1 MITTPAWVTLGAS
14 FPVAVAADKVAGTF
28 WTVVAARTYLARGR
42 LDRQLLLGMGI
53 AGLLGAASGALLATA
68 LDESL
73 LRRGGRNP
81 DSGRNPAVAPAPGLL
96 PCAGG
101 VGGRSRGA
109 AAWGFP
115 LGVYEGV
122 LGSGNAIL
130 TTLLLQRTRGWDL
143 LVALGH
149 YYALAA
155 MWCAL
160 AAVMYLWR
168 GAFDPALTLAAT
180 LGSVGGGAL
189 GSRLGTD
196 PRVVRGPAPVH
207 WGPALSS
214 PSDCCSLS
222 SDDELSPLR
231 RQRLHRPADRARKR
245 SEEDWSSPSPGAIAR
260 RSPALGAELSVPY
273 RVGGLESP
281 DEVGSAARGPRR
293 GPALCRS
300 LCPDLRGDRI
310 RLSSPRD
317 PLPGYHRRGRRFSRR
332 WRPAMRKR
340 DSGTSCS
347 CLAWASMWF
356 PPIAWRCT

>member
-1 MITTPAWVTLGAS
+1 VNLYAVGAIAFGASLLGSLSGSSSSMITTPAWVTLGAS

-53 AGLLGAASGALLATA
+53 TGLLGAAGGALLATA

-73 LRRGGRNP
+73 LRRGAGILILGAILLSLRP
-81 DSGRNPAVAPAPGLL
+81 RPAAL
-96 PCAGG
+96 PGG

-168 GAFDPALTLAAT
+168 GAFDPALAFAAT

-189 GSRLGTD
+189 GARLARIHGSA
-196 PRVVRGPAPVH
+196 VVR
-207 WGPALSS
+207 
-214 PSDCCSLS
+214 
-222 SDDELSPLR
+222 PLFIVAGTLLAF
-231 RQRLHRPADRARKR
+231 RLL
-245 SEEDWSSPSPGAIAR
+245 
-260 RSPALGAELSVPY
+260 LG
-273 RVGGLESP
+273 
-281 DEVGSAARGPRR
+281 
-293 GPALCRS
+293 
-300 LCPDLRGDRI
+300 
-310 RLSSPRD
+310 
-317 PLPGYHRRGRRFSRR
+317 
-332 WRPAMRKR
+332 
-340 DSGTSCS
+340 
-347 CLAWASMWF
+347 
-356 PPIAWRCT
+356 